1 MTCSKPITR
10 LDCHSAARGEGLD
23 RLESAVRD
31 ALSERSLDAEIET
44 GVANG
49 RVLAYLAQHGQI
61 RDRVY
66 DDDRV
71 RLICRLPRRC
81 LDFLMENGVDVRTSP
96 GQRLC
101 ASMR

>member
-1 MTCSKPITR
+1 M
-10 LDCHSAARGEGLD
+10 
-23 RLESAVRD
+23 RD

-71 RLICRLPRRC
+71 RLVCRLPRRC
-81 LDFLMENGVDVRTSP
+81 LEFLLENGVDVRTDG
-96 GQRLC
+96 GQRLW
-101 ASMR
+101 AS